1 MQDGKEESQRLMDSV
16 LPFAEEML
24 TKHGEFFPYGGAITM
39 NGDIVNV
46 AADNGEEQPPSAE
59 LISMLQNSFKSAAD
73 NGTYRATAIVYDVRI
88 QLSSGELSDALAI
101 ELDHQSGYSVIVY
114 LPYSLE
120 DGQVQYGQISASAG
134 KGNVF
139 H

>member
-39 NGDIVNV
+39 NGDIVSV

-59 LISMLQNSFKSAAD
+59 LISILQNSFKSAAD
-73 NGTYRATAIVYDVRI
+73 NGTYRATALVYDVRI

>member
-1 MQDGKEESQRLMDSV
+1 MKNGKEESQRLMDSV

-24 TKHGEFFPYGGAITM
+24 TKHGEFFPYGGAITI
-39 NGDIVNV
+39 NGDIVSV

-59 LISMLQNSFKSAAD
+59 LVSMLQNSFKSAAD
-73 NGTYRATAIVYDVRI
+73 NGTYRATALVYDVRI

-101 ELDHQSGYSVIVY
+101 ELDHQLGYSVIVY

-120 DGQVQYGQISASAG
+120 DGEIQYGQISASAG

>member
-39 NGDIVNV
+39 NGDIVSV

-59 LISMLQNSFKSAAD
+59 LISILQNSFKSAAD
-73 NGTYRATAIVYDVRI
+73 NGTYRATALVNDVRI